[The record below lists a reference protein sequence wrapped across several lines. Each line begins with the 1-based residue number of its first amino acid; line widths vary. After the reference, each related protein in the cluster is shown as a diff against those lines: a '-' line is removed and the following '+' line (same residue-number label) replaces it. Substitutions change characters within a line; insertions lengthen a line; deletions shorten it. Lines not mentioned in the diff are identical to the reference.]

1 MQEVVV
7 LVLGLALGAAAGRI
21 RSRRSRAAVV
31 VIGTAALGTAW
42 SRLVGEAEPF
52 ALWDMTQALVAAV
65 AGLAV
70 TRVAAARR
78 T

>member
-7 LVLGLALGAAAGRI
+7 LVLGFALGAAAGRLQA
-21 RSRRSRAAVV
+21 RRLRAAVV
-31 VIGTAALGTAW
+31 VIGAAVLGTAW
-42 SRLVGEAEPF
+42 SRIVGEAEPF

-65 AGLAV
+65 AGLAL
-70 TRVAAARR
+70 TRQAATRR